1 MLNYSISLINVW
13 FAGNG
18 IDTRYFDNVTAQ
30 RAYFAPLCQPVE
42 HKNINFNMGD
52 NVSTVINYT
61 DTSDR
66 PIEEIIGSNYCVVRR
81 YSDDGQTI
89 ESERYYFAVV
99 RQVSGRNLEV
109 SLRLDSIQT
118 HYFKYKENIAECHI
132 NRACLNR
139 FEEVKGSTTEVKFI
153 GGVNSPLLNSEETI
167 LPKTCID
174 RITLYP
180 NPDFFGTSA
189 LHDTSGLG
197 AWLYV
202 LIADNE
208 KFPEGAFAEFSY
220 EGITLPYKVLCA
232 PVNRKFYVGH
242 GETITG
248 ANWTLE
254 GLLGY
259 IKSRELTPYIYSYKV
274 SGVPPFISDD
284 YTTSDFYNYSNGGD
298 NIIGINLGHELV
310 VSKGNVQFYS
320 EPHTI
325 TSYVA
330 SLMGGNCIGLH
341 TSNVNLKSTTGIDFT
356 FNKSDIVGA
365 DKSYKFNPKY
375 LSNTC
380 IEARLCDCM
389 GNSFTY
395 DLQKINRESIS
406 FDVDEP
412 VLAENTRG
420 YVRFGYSFNSINEG
434 QPYYGC
440 KDNYVGLVVNNDTSL
455 LYEQTAIE
463 TFNANNKN
471 FSQIQQAQRDYN
483 TELYR
488 IYSDQRAVNILFN
501 TYSGVVTAVTQGLGG
516 KVTEALGTS
525 LQGITE
531 PFKAISDIEFAGQTL
546 NAKNNLSKLNETLTL
561 DNVRCSPS
569 SLRNGQGSI
578 IFNSIVTSAAKSL
591 SCAYF
596 LEIWR
601 GYETDIERFNDIIVE
616 YGFSYERIGNVADFD
631 NIRKYFNYIAAEI
644 ETISAPISI
653 QEKNDIRDRF
663 KSIRFWNVDTVD
675 FTLENY
681 EKWLEGDTNG

>member
-1 MLNYSISLINVW
+1 MLNYSISLINLW

-18 IDTRYFDNVTAQ
+18 IDTRYFESIEAQ

-42 HKNINFNMGD
+42 QKNINFNMRD

-66 PIEEIIGSNYCVVRR
+66 PVEEIVGSNYAVVRR
-81 YSDDGQTI
+81 YSDDGTTI

-99 RQVSGRNLEV
+99 RQLSGRNLEV

-118 HYFKYKENIAECHI
+118 HYFKYKSNIAECHI

-153 GGVNSPLLNSEETI
+153 GGVNSPLLNSEETT

-189 LHDTSGLG
+189 LHDASGLG

-232 PVNRKFYVGH
+232 PISREFYVGH
-242 GETITG
+242 GETNQL

-284 YTTSDFYNYSNGGD
+284 YTTSDFYNYSNGRH
-298 NIIGINLGHELV
+298 NIIGINLGHDLI

-320 EPHTI
+320 EPNTI

-330 SLMGGNCIGLH
+330 SLMGENCIGLH
-341 TSNVNLKSTTGIDFT
+341 TSNVNLKSSTGIDFT

-375 LSNTC
+375 LSTIC
-380 IEARLCDCM
+380 HEARLCDCM

-412 VLAENTRG
+412 VLVDNTRG
-420 YVRFGYSFNSINEG
+420 YVRYGYSFNSINEG

-455 LYEQTAIE
+455 LYEQKAIE

-471 FSQIQQAQRDYN
+471 FGQIQQAQRDYN
-483 TELYR
+483 TEQFN
-488 IYSDQRAVNILFN
+488 IYAGQR
-501 TYSGVVTAVTQGLGG
+501 TANMLIDTAGSALTG
-516 KVTEALGTS
+516 ALGILTGNS
-525 LQGITE
+525 LAT
-531 PFKAISDIEFAGQTL
+531 AIGLSSTATAPLSSLSDVAFAKESL
-546 NAKNNLSKLNETLTL
+546 NAKNNFSKLNETLTL
-561 DNVRCSPS
+561 DNIRCSPS

-578 IFNSIVTSAAKSL
+578 IFNSIVTSAAASL

-616 YGFSYERIGNVADFD
+616 YGFSYERIGSVSDFD

-644 ETISAPISI
+644 ETIDAPISI

>member
-18 IDTRYFDNVTAQ
+18 IDTRYFDSVTAQ

-42 HKNINFNMGD
+42 QKNINFNMGD

-81 YSDDGQTI
+81 YSDDGETI

-99 RQVSGRNLEV
+99 QQLSGRNLQV
-109 SLRLDSIQT
+109 NLKLDSIQT
-118 HYFKYKENIAECHI
+118 HYFNYKNTIAECHI

-189 LHDTSGLG
+189 LHDASGLG
-197 AWLYV
+197 AWVYI

-232 PVNRKFYVGH
+232 PVSREFYVGH
-242 GETITG
+242 GETNQL

-274 SGVPPFISDD
+274 SGVPPFISDV
-284 YTTSDFYNYSNGGD
+284 YTTDDFYNYSVGRH
-298 NIIGINLGHELV
+298 NIIGINLGSELI

-330 SLMGGNCIGLH
+330 SLMGGNCTGLH

-375 LSNTC
+375 LSTIC
-380 IEARLCDCM
+380 LEARLCDCM

-412 VLAENTRG
+412 VLADNTRG
-420 YVRFGYSFNSINEG
+420 YVRYGYSFNSINEG

-471 FSQIQQAQRDYN
+471 FGQIQQAQRDYN
-483 TELYR
+483 TEQFN
-488 IYSDQRAVNILFN
+488 IYSRQR
-501 TYSGVVTAVTQGLGG
+501 TANMLIDTAGSALTG
-516 KVTEALGTS
+516 ALGILTGNS
-525 LQGITE
+525 LAT
-531 PFKAISDIEFAGQTL
+531 AIGLSSTATAPLSSLSDVAFAKESL
-546 NAKNNLSKLNETLTL
+546 NAKNNFSKLNETLTL
-561 DNVRCSPS
+561 DNIRCSPS

-578 IFNSIVTSAAKSL
+578 IFNSIATSATASL

-663 KSIRFWNVDTVD
+663 KGIRFWNVDTVD

-681 EKWLEGDTNG
+681 EQWLEGDNL